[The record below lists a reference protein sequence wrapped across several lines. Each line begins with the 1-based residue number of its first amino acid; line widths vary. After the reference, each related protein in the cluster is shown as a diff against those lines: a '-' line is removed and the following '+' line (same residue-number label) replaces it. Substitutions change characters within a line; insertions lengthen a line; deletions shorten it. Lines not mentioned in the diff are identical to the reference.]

1 MSETLYPAR
10 PVLLVDD
17 EEQFL
22 KSASFALRSSGIKN
36 ILTCEDS
43 RKVLSMLLK
52 QPCSAILLDI
62 LMPHITGRE
71 LLPEIARMHPDTP
84 VIMVTAL
91 NEVETAVDCMKSG
104 AFDYILKPVDR
115 AKILASV
122 RRAIAYSDVKAEN
135 SRLKEYLLTDKL
147 EQPASFQDIVTRNQA
162 MRSIFQYIEAIADTP
177 LPVLITG
184 ETGTGKE
191 MIARSVHKSSGR
203 GGGYVTVN
211 VAGLDDNLFPIHC
224 SGMKKGHLPGP
235 WPPGKDSLNRPRA
248 GPFFWTK
255 SGTSK

>member
-1 MSETLYPAR
+1 MSEAVYPAY

-36 ILTCEDS
+36 IITCEDS
-43 RKVLSMLLK
+43 RNVLPMLSK
-52 QPCSAILLDI
+52 QTCSAILLDI

-122 RRAIAYSDVKAEN
+122 RRAVAYSDVKAEN

-147 EQPASFQDIVTRNQA
+147 ERPASFQDIVTRNQA
-162 MRSIFQYIEAIADTP
+162 MRSIFQYIEAIAVRP
-177 LPVLITG
+177 CRFLLP
-184 ETGTGKE
+184 
-191 MIARSVHKSSGR
+191 ARPVR
-203 GGGYVTVN
+203 
-211 VAGLDDNLFPIHC
+211 A
-224 SGMKKGHLPGP
+224 KK
-235 WPPGKDSLNRPRA
+235 
-248 GPFFWTK
+248 
-255 SGTSK
+255 